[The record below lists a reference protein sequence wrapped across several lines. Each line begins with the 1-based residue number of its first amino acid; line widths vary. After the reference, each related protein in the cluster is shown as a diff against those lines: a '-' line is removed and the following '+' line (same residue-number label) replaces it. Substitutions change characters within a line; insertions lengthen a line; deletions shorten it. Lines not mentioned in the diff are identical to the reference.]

1 MGGLGTTEIIIIAI
15 VILILFGSRKMP
27 DAARSLGKSLRIL
40 KTEVKGLHD
49 DDDESAKPP
58 ADQPQVQ
65 GQLPPGASNTPSPTL
80 SPGST
85 GTATSPSPGR
95 SDYP

>member
-49 DDDESAKPP
+49 DDDESSRPP
-58 ADQPQVQ
+58 ADRPQSPA
-65 GQLPPGASNTPSPTL
+65 LPPGMSDAPTPTL
-80 SPGST
+80 SPGSAES
-85 GTATSPSPGR
+85 ATSPAPGR
-95 SDYP
+95 PDVP